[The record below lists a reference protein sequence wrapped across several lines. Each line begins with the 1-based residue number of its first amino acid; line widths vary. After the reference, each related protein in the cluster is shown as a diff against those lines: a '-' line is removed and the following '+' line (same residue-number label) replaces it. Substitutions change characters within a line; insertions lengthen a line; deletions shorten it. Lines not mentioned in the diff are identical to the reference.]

1 MKAELLQREK
11 LLQLVLNNIPSYVFW
26 KDRDSVYMGC
36 NQNFATSAGFK
47 YPEDLIGKTDFDMA
61 WSREQSLFFRK
72 IDKAVMDS
80 GKAQINYEEPQTIND
95 GSTRWLRT
103 SKIPLFNVHGKVIGI
118 LGAYEDITDRKLM
131 ELQLIERNKMLE
143 EVNKKLEIANVD
155 LEQFAYATSH
165 DLQEPLRMIG
175 GFIGLFEMKY
185 ANLLDEEG
193 KEYLNFVKDGASR
206 MSRLIRQ
213 ILIYS
218 KLEKAEVKYQ
228 TIAIKDIL
236 DEVVL
241 DLCALTTEKQA
252 QIELKV
258 KDVDIY
264 CQPERIKMLFSNLI
278 TNGIKFNE
286 SAIPQITIKF
296 QETEQEWQFT
306 VSDNGIGIESEF
318 QDYIFKPFKRLN
330 TRHKFPGSGVGL
342 SICKRIVNLHEGN
355 IWISENRPSGTSFH
369 FTLSKSLSI
378 GSNPNGVATKK

>member
-11 LLQLVLNNIPSYVFW
+11 LLQLVLDNIPSYVFW

-36 NQNFATSAGFK
+36 NQNFATSAGFDSPK
-47 YPEDLIGKTDFDMA
+47 DLIGKTDFDMA
-61 WSREQSLFFRK
+61 WSREESLFFRK

-103 SKIPLFNVHGKVIGI
+103 SKIPLFDAGGKVIGI

-131 ELQLIERNKMLE
+131 EIQLIERNKMLE
-143 EVNKKLEIANVD
+143 KLNRKLEIANVD

-218 KLEKAEVKYQ
+218 KLEKAEVQYQ

-236 DEVVL
+236 DEIVQ
-241 DLCALTTEKQA
+241 DLYALTTEKQA

-258 KDVDIY
+258 KNIDIC
-264 CQPERIKMLFSNLI
+264 CQPERIKMLFTNLI

-286 SAIPQITIKF
+286 SAIPQITITLQA
-296 QETEQEWQFT
+296 QEKEWLFT
-306 VSDNGIGIESEF
+306 VSDNGIGIDSEF

-342 SICKRIVNLHEGN
+342 SICKRIINLHGGN
-355 IWISENRPSGTSFH
+355 IWISQNQPNGTCFH
-369 FTLSKSLSI
+369 FTLSKTLSI
-378 GSNPNGVATKK
+378 DGNLIERTVRK

>member
-11 LLQLVLNNIPSYVFW
+11 LLQLVLDNIPSYVFW
-26 KDRDSVYMGC
+26 KDRDSIYMGC
-36 NQNFATSAGFK
+36 NQNFATSAGFDS
-47 YPEDLIGKTDFDMA
+47 PTDLIGKTDFDMA
-61 WSREQSLFFRK
+61 WSKEQSLFFRK

-103 SKIPLFNVHGKVIGI
+103 SKIPLFNVSGQVIGI

-185 ANLLDEEG
+185 DNLLDEEG

-236 DEVVL
+236 DEVVH

-258 KDVDIY
+258 ENVNIC
-264 CQPERIKMLFSNLI
+264 CQAERIKMLFSNLI

-286 SAIPQITIKF
+286 SAIPKIIIEL
-296 QETEQEWQFT
+296 QEEDQEWLFT
-306 VSDNGIGIESEF
+306 VSDNGIGIDSEF
-318 QDYIFKPFKRLN
+318 QEYIFKPFKRLN
-330 TRHKFPGSGVGL
+330 TRNKFPGSGVGL
-342 SICKRIVNLHEGN
+342 SICKRITNLHEGN
-355 IWISENRPSGTSFH
+355 IWISRNKPNGTSFH
-369 FTLSKSLSI
+369 FTLSKALNFDR
-378 GSNPNGVATKK
+378 NPPEGNPEK

>member
-11 LLQLVLNNIPSYVFW
+11 LLQLVLDNIPSYVFW
-26 KDRDSVYMGC
+26 KDRDSIYMGC
-36 NQNFATSAGFK
+36 NQNFATSAGFDS
-47 YPEDLIGKTDFDMA
+47 PTDLIGKTDFDMA

-103 SKIPLFNVHGKVIGI
+103 SKIPLFNVGGQVIGI

-143 EVNKKLEIANVD
+143 QVNKKLEIANVD

-185 ANLLDEEG
+185 DNLLDEEG

-236 DEVVL
+236 DEVVH
-241 DLCALTTEKQA
+241 DLYPLTTEKQA

-258 KDVDIY
+258 ENVNIC

-286 SAIPQITIKF
+286 SAIPKITIEL
-296 QETEQEWQFT
+296 QEEDQEWLFT
-306 VSDNGIGIESEF
+306 VSDNGIGIDSEF
-318 QDYIFKPFKRLN
+318 QEYIFKPFKRLN
-330 TRHKFPGSGVGL
+330 TRNKFPGSGVGL
-342 SICKRIVNLHEGN
+342 SICKRITNLHEGN
-355 IWISENRPSGTSFH
+355 IWISHNKPTGTSFH
-369 FTLSKSLSI
+369 FTISKTLNI
-378 GSNPNGVATKK
+378 DRNPPEENPEK

>member
-11 LLQLVLNNIPSYVFW
+11 LLQLVLDNIPSYVFW
-26 KDRDSVYMGC
+26 KDRSSVYMGC

-47 YPEDLIGKTDFDMA
+47 HPEDLIGKTDFDMA

-80 GKAQINYEEPQTIND
+80 GTAQINYEESQTIND

-103 SKIPLFNVHGKVIGI
+103 SKIPLFNASGKIIGI

-143 EVNKKLEIANVD
+143 QVNKKLEIANVD

-206 MSRLIRQ
+206 
-213 ILIYS
+213 
-218 KLEKAEVKYQ
+218 
-228 TIAIKDIL
+228 
-236 DEVVL
+236 
-241 DLCALTTEKQA
+241 
-252 QIELKV
+252 
-258 KDVDIY
+258 IY

-286 SAIPQITIKF
+286 SAIPTIVIEL
-296 QETEQEWQFT
+296 QEEDHEWLFT
-306 VSDNGIGIESEF
+306 VSDNGIGIDSEF

-330 TRHKFPGSGVGL
+330 TRNKFPGSGVGL
-342 SICKRIVNLHEGN
+342 SICKRITNLHEGN
-355 IWISENRPSGTSFH
+355 IWISRNKPKGTSFH
-369 FTLSKSLSI
+369 FTLSKALSI
-378 GSNPNGVATKK
+378 GSNPSQGNPKK